1 LNKKKLDLFHYS
13 TKKQIKMKKLIAAVT
28 LMLVFSISANAQ
40 AKKAVVKEVTETTLS
55 PEVAAKKNADELT
68 QFIGLKEDMTLNF
81 ERLFKM
87 KQEVLLDKNM
97 SDERKAEMRRVVE
110 LKIRATLDYEQMEKL
125 DKNPELLKRL
135 LN

>member
-1 LNKKKLDLFHYS
+1 
-13 TKKQIKMKKLIAAVT
+13 MKKLIAAVT